1 MALNLT
7 VKVHPVVLFQIVD
20 AYERRKAESLRV
32 IGTLLGNVIYTH
44 IEQECEG
51 SFALVEC
58 NVLAIAYEHVF
69 FVISGTVEKGI
80 VEVTNCF
87 CVPHKESESQVEAD
101 LTYGMDLY
109 DLNHRVNAQENIV
122 GWWATGNE
130 VTTHSSVIHEYYV
143 RECNNPVHLTV
154 DTTLTN
160 TTRMAIKA
168 YVCVPLGV
176 PNGKQGSMFTPVK
189 VQIRCYEPE
198 VVGLQLCSKTQLQ
211 SHIQA
216 SGVKSPGGIE
226 PMMDLAQVSE
236 ACSKL
241 SLMLE
246 QVLAYVDDVLAG
258 KQLPDNQVGRA
269 LLDMVH
275 SVPKMTSDQFDEM
288 FNSNVKD
295 LLMVVALS
303 QLIKTQLQLNE
314 KLTLLT
320 TL

>member
-20 AYERRKAESLRV
+20 AYERRKTDSVRV
-32 IGTLLGNVIYTH
+32 IGTLLG
-44 IEQECEG
+44 
-51 SFALVEC
+51 
-58 NVLAIAYEHVF
+58 
-69 FVISGTVEKGI
+69 TVEKGMI
-80 VEVTNCF
+80 EVTNCF
-87 CVPHKESESQVEAD
+87 CVPHKESESQVEAN
-101 LTYGMDLY
+101 LAYGFDLY
-109 DLNHRVNAQENIV
+109 ELNHRVNAQENIV

-154 DTTLTN
+154 DTTLTK

-168 YVCVPLGV
+168 YVCVSLGV

-189 VQIRCYEPE
+189 VQITCYEPE
-198 VVGLQLCSKTQLQ
+198 VVGLQLCAKTQLPAHAQ
-211 SHIQA
+211 IT
-216 SGVKSPGGIE
+216 GTKTRGIK
-226 PMMDLAQVSE
+226 PMMDLAQIAE
-236 ACSKL
+236 ASSKL
-241 SLMLE
+241 SSMLE
-246 QVLAYVDDVLAG
+246 QVLAYVEDVLDG
-258 KQLPDNQVGRA
+258 KQPPDNQVGRA

-275 SVPKMTSDQFDEM
+275 SVPKMSSDQFDEM

-320 TL
+320 SL

>member
-20 AYERRKAESLRV
+20 AYERRKTDSVRV
-32 IGTLLGNVIYTH
+32 IGTLLG
-44 IEQECEG
+44 
-51 SFALVEC
+51 
-58 NVLAIAYEHVF
+58 
-69 FVISGTVEKGI
+69 TVEKGM

-87 CVPHKESESQVEAD
+87 CVPHKESESQVEAN
-101 LTYGMDLY
+101 LAYGIDLY
-109 DLNHRVNAQENIV
+109 ELNHRVNAQENIV

-154 DTTLTN
+154 DTTLTK

-189 VQIRCYEPE
+189 VQITCYEPE
-198 VVGLQLCSKTQLQ
+198 VVGLQLCAKTQMPAHSQ
-211 SHIQA
+211 IT
-216 SGVKSPGGIE
+216 GKKIRGIK
-226 PMMDLAQVSE
+226 PMMDLAQIAE
-236 ACSKL
+236 ASSKL
-241 SLMLE
+241 SSMLE
-246 QVLAYVDDVLAG
+246 QVLAYVEDVLNG
-258 KQLPDNQVGRA
+258 KQPPDNQVGRA